1 MMMSR
6 LLWSIAVSA
15 IFIVAVPLTADPAAP
30 QLAETADDVIFLRN
44 VAVKNGEVSGE
55 LVNNSPH
62 TVRDVELQI
71 LYSWRWKDEFR
82 PGKDDPGRA
91 EYVTLDKEIP
101 PGKSMPLKYKPSP
114 PLPARS
120 DGDFDI
126 SVKVVEFTRIIPQN

>member
-62 TVRDVELQI
+62 AVRAVELQI

-91 EYVTLDKEIP
+91 EYVALD
-101 PGKSMPLKYKPSP
+101 
-114 PLPARS
+114 
-120 DGDFDI
+120 
-126 SVKVVEFTRIIPQN
+126 